1 MHLLAYN
8 RVRCAIVPA
17 AKLTAVLPRV
27 LSFTAAKRLLIDF
40 AQQLHHASRRRLT
53 SLITPL
59 LAAIACMAI
68 SNRPRSRRTARQKTT
83 PQAPLP
89 LLTER
94 RHLARQKLLDQ
105 RNNRLIVAT

>member
-1 MHLLAYN
+1 MLRKEITVHLLAYN
-8 RVRCAIVPA
+8 RGRCAMATAV
-17 AKLTAVLPRV
+17 KLTEELPRV

-68 SNRPRSRRTARQKTT
+68 SNRPGRVEPYAK
-83 PQAPLP
+83 
-89 LLTER
+89 
-94 RHLARQKLLDQ
+94 K
-105 RNNRLIVAT
+105 